1 MGNEHSTS
9 RPMRECVPVSLKF
22 KRKTEWESV
31 HAWAYPRI
39 AYTATETNVRWRGKS
54 PPPYRKVVLLL
65 RLLASRSW
73 SQVVRAC
80 WTDGNSTYMPQWKQK
95 DLFPL
100 TPSVTL
106 SGYCSISQL
115 GGVDNH
121 LGHWLLYNEEE
132 SCQNYKENDSWVI
145 PCLMLSCI
153 SWLLGWWDLWPI
165 CPHCHKEPPRWQGQS
180 RQWLSW
186 RSNLSCI
193 KDAFGTTRVQVGNSG
208 CCVLL
213 Q

>member
-9 RPMRECVPVSLKF
+9 RPMRECVPVSSKF

-54 PPPYRKVVLLL
+54 PSYRKVVLLL

-80 WTDGNSTYMPQWKQK
+80 WPDGNSTYMPQWKQK

-132 SCQNYKENDSWVI
+132 SCQNYKENDSWVDT
-145 PCLMLSCI
+145 LF
-153 SWLLGWWDLWPI
+153 
-165 CPHCHKEPPRWQGQS
+165 
-180 RQWLSW
+180 
-186 RSNLSCI
+186 
-193 KDAFGTTRVQVGNSG
+193 DAFLNLVTAWLMRSLTNMSPLPQGTTTLTGPK
-208 CCVLL
+208 
-213 Q
+213 